1 MKMVAMEVTT
11 RKAEL
16 VPPASETPQRKLWNS
31 NVDLVIPRIHTASI
45 YFYRR
50 PEGSHSFFTWEV
62 LKEALGKALV
72 PFYPMAGRLSR
83 DESGRIEINCNGAGV
98 LLVEAT
104 ADAYIDDFGQF
115 APDPVFKE
123 LIPYVDY
130 TQDIASYPLL
140 VLQVTFFKCGGA
152 SLGVGMQHHVADGM
166 SGIHFINTWAAMAR
180 GEGLE
185 VPPYIDRTLLRA
197 RSPPTPCFAHIE
209 YKPPPSLLSTLPD
222 AGKSTSADGIAAN
235 GHSQANGS
243 LGNGGTTAVSHAEDQ
258 ALPAFSVGVFKFTKD
273 ELQRL
278 KSKAIDE
285 DNLLS
290 YSSYEMLS
298 GHIWRSLCKARGLV
312 DDQETKLYIAT
323 DGRSRLRPPL
333 PPGYFGNVIFTATP
347 MATVRDLLSK
357 PQYFSAA
364 QIHEVVAMMDDEYLR
379 SALDFL
385 ELQPDLSKLVRGA
398 HTFKSPNLGITSWAR
413 LPVYDADFGW
423 GRPIFMGPAVIAFE
437 GLAYILRSPTD
448 DGSLT
453 LSLALKTD
461 HMPAFE
467 KCIREI

>member
-1 MKMVAMEVTT
+1 
-11 RKAEL
+11 
-16 VPPASETPQRKLWNS
+16 
-31 NVDLVIPRIHTASI
+31 
-45 YFYRR
+45 
-50 PEGSHSFFTWEV
+50 
-62 LKEALGKALV
+62 
-72 PFYPMAGRLSR
+72 MAGRLSR
-83 DESGRIEINCNGAGV
+83 DENGRIEINCNGAGV

-104 ADAYIDDFGQF
+104 ADACIDDFGQF
-115 APDPVFKE
+115 APDPVFQQ

-140 VLQVTFFKCGGA
+140 VLQVTFFRCGGA

-197 RSPPTPCFAHIE
+197 RSPPTPRFAHIE
-209 YKPPPSLLSTLPD
+209 YKPPPPLLTAQPE
-222 AGKSTSADGIAAN
+222 AGKPTSANGIAAN

-243 LGNGGTTAVSHAEDQ
+243 LSNGAAAAANHAVSYTKDQ
-258 ALPAFSVGVFKFTKD
+258 AEPAFSVGVFKFSKD

-278 KSKAIDE
+278 KAKAIDE
-285 DNLLS
+285 DNLFS

-298 GHIWRSLCKARGLV
+298 GHIWKSLCKARGLV
-312 DDQETKLYIAT
+312 DEQETKLYIAT
-323 DGRSRLRPPL
+323 DGRARLRPSL

-347 MATVRDLLSK
+347 MATVGDLLSK
-357 PQYFSAA
+357 PLHFAA
-364 QIHEVVAMMDDEYLR
+364 AEIHRVVAMMDDEYLR

-398 HTFKSPNLGITSWAR
+398 HTFTSPNLGITSWAR

-437 GLAYILRSPTD
+437 GLAYILRSSTD
-448 DGSLT
+448 DDSLT
-453 LSLALKTD
+453 LSLALQTD
-461 HMPAFE
+461 HMSAFE
-467 KCIREI
+467 KFIREI